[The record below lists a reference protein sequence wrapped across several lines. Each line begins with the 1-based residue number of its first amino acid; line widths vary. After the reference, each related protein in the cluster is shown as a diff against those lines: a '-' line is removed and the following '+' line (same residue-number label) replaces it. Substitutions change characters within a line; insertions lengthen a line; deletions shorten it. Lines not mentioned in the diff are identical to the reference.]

1 MTFLS
6 LEPSIKVRGV
16 FLEREYEKL
25 DPVWILVEAFSYLL
39 TDEFSETF
47 SGKSITGGVYSSWKF
62 LKWTPLSTVD
72 IQLCVWV
79 TKLVGNS
86 AKTKTDETK

>member
-39 TDEFSETF
+39 TNEFSETF
-47 SGKSITGGVYSSWKF
+47 SGKSITGGVCSSWKF
-62 LKWTPLSTVD
+62 LKWF
-72 IQLCVWV
+72 
-79 TKLVGNS
+79 N
-86 AKTKTDETK
+86 